1 MSQATGIDTRVAKDQ
16 AGTRSGA
23 RWRSRVLRPMLMLG
37 GVVLLLIAAA
47 CWWLQS
53 GRIVSIDDATVQ
65 AAQLSVSTDV
75 SGIVS
80 VVAVHEGQRVHR
92 GEILFRLNQRPFRIA
107 LDGADAARG
116 QVVLNVAAMKRD
128 YQRQQHEVQAREAL
142 VRADQE
148 DFKRFAG
155 LVGTGAATRAETDDA
170 RFKLAADQQS
180 VNALQAQGD
189 VQLARLGGS
198 ADIEA
203 TQTPAYQQAQARVDE
218 AEREL
223 EHTVVRAPFDGIVT
237 QVDTLQPGMYLA
249 AATPAF
255 ALVSTERVWA
265 EGDPKETE
273 LTWVRPGD
281 EVRVH
286 VDTYP
291 GQVWHGSVQSIAPA
305 SGSEF
310 SVLPAQNTSGNWVKV
325 VQRIPLRVSIARR
338 AGAGDLRAGM
348 SVELDIDTGHVR
360 HLSDL
365 IP

>member
-1 MSQATGIDTRVAKDQ
+1 MSQAAGIDARVGKDQ
-16 AGTRSGA
+16 PGTRRGA
-23 RWRSRVLRPMLMLG
+23 RWRSRVLRPLLMLG

-47 CWWLQS
+47 AWWLDS
-53 GRIVSIDDATVQ
+53 GRFVSIDDATVQ
-65 AAQLSVSTDV
+65 AARLSVSTDV

-92 GEILFRLNQRPFRIA
+92 GAVLFRLNQRPFRIA
-107 LDGADAARG
+107 LAGAEAARA

-128 YQRQQHEVQAREAL
+128 YGRQQHEAQAREAL

-148 DFKRFAG
+148 NFKRFAG

-170 RFKLAADQQS
+170 RFKLAADQQA
-180 VNALQAQGD
+180 VDALQAQGE
-189 VQLARLGGS
+189 VQLAKLGGT
-198 ADIEA
+198 ADIDA
-203 TQTPAYQQAQARVDE
+203 TQTPAYLQAQARVDE
-218 AEREL
+218 AKREL

-237 QVDTLQPGMYLA
+237 QVDSVQPGMYLA

-255 ALVSTERVWA
+255 ALVSTEQVWA
-265 EGDPKETE
+265 EGIPKETQ
-273 LTWVRPGD
+273 LTWVKPGD
-281 EVRVH
+281 AVEVH

-291 GQVWHGSVQSIAPA
+291 GQVWHGTVQSIAPA

-325 VQRIPLRVSIARR
+325 VQRIPLRVSVAHR
-338 AGAGDLRAGM
+338 GDAGDLRAGM